1 MAAAAAL
8 VLLSPAEQVRIP
20 PPPLKSYLP
29 PSPVNRRERP
39 ERTPLYMGATN
50 VVGGKC
56 RGVQYLVA
64 TTKGRGR
71 EMFADGSFE
80 WF

>member
-1 MAAAAAL
+1 
-8 VLLSPAEQVRIP
+8 
-20 PPPLKSYLP
+20 
-29 PSPVNRRERP
+29 
-39 ERTPLYMGATN
+39 MGATN